1 MADMLAASI
10 GSGIRTGQRLVGKEV
25 NPEGVYFEDLFA
37 RGLWL
42 FKIFTRCICCYG
54 KTFQTGIPADVLNK
68 IENSNYKAIDSE
80 TLNIS
85 GEAGKAIDTI
95 GKLIRYPGTA
105 LQAADD
111 FWRVISSR
119 GELYEQAVRTARAS
133 KAKGNSTDV
142 AVDDAMMTLLDPK
155 YKSDELDNAARYV
168 TMTDDLGD
176 GLTGGTTKLIRKK
189 FSW

>member
-1 MADMLAASI
+1 MAGAWYQKLGDIWQEVYVNGLLSWAPTHLKNMLATPLFMTYNLMADMLAASI

-37 RGLWL
+37 RVYGYSKSL
-42 FKIFTRCICCYG
+42 RDAYVVMG
-54 KTFQTGIPADVLNK
+54 KTIKTGIPADVLNK
-68 IENSNYKAIDSE
+68 IENSNYRAIDSE

-119 GELYEQAVRTARAS
+119 GELY
-133 KAKGNSTDV
+133 DC
-142 AVDDAMMTLLDPK
+142 LLYTSP
-155 YKSDELDNAARYV
+155 SPR
-168 TMTDDLGD
+168 DLP
-176 GLTGGTTKLIRKK
+176 
-189 FSW
+189 